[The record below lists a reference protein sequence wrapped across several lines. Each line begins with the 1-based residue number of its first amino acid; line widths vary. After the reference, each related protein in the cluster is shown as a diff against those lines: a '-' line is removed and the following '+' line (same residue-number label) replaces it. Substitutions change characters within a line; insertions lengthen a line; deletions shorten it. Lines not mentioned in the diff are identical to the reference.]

1 MKLKLQLVVIAG
13 LILAGSALACEYK
26 PGETKFLDYAVC
38 LYGSDAVVVTDL
50 PESSTWEHCIY
61 QIQAFRPAKLLAVT
75 REKDGKE
82 EASINCRGSIGNP
95 CYLMKS
101 VCDAKLKAQ
110 QDGSG

>member
-1 MKLKLQLVVIAG
+1 MKLKFQSLLFAG
-13 LILAGSALACEYK
+13 LVLAGSTMACEYK

-38 LYGSDAVVVTDL
+38 LYGSEAVVVADL
-50 PESSTWEHCIY
+50 PENSAWKHCIY
-61 QIQAFRPAKLLAVT
+61 QVQAFRPAKLLAVT

-101 VCDAKLKAQ
+101 VCDAELKAQ